1 MHLSPSF
8 FDAGRDVEGVFSA
21 VMLFRPAL
29 VVGPPGGLPAATP
42 EDAVALLRQN
52 DGLSIIDEQPVRMA
66 GHDGIQVD
74 VVAAHEETQ
83 VLGERGALLSI
94 GPDTD
99 LRLTFL
105 PADGGILV
113 IGVLRPAD
121 EE

>member
-1 MHLSPSF
+1 MHLSPSI
-8 FDAGRDVEGVFSA
+8 FDAGRDVEGRFSA
-21 VMLFRPAL
+21 VMLFRPAV
-29 VVGPPGGLPAATP
+29 VVGPSGGEPAATP
-42 EDAVALLRQN
+42 EEAVALIRQN
-52 DGLSIIDEQPVRMA
+52 DGLSIIDEQPVRRM
-66 GHDGIQVD
+66 GLDGIQVD
-74 VVAAHEETQ
+74 VVAVHEETQ
-83 VLGERGALLSI
+83 VLGEGGALLSI

>member
-1 MHLSPSF
+1 MQLSPSF

-21 VMLFRPAL
+21 VMLFRPAV
-29 VVGPPGGLPAATP
+29 VVGPPGGEPAASP
-42 EDAVALLRQN
+42 EEAVALLRQN
-52 DGLSIIDEQPVRMA
+52 EGLSIISQQAVHLA
-66 GHDGIQVD
+66 GQDGIQVD
-74 VVAAHEETQ
+74 VVATHEATQ

-94 GPDTD
+94 DPDTD